1 MTRMRKS
8 KRSWVLAEA
17 EKADDDG
24 KGIVILQNP
33 DERKHLDELLLNEFW
48 PAIRKRLE
56 KSGYNYSPD
65 VPKTELE
72 LSYALERSLMFM
84 MLNGARA
91 FFRGTLRLTPERWMM
106 ESEYFLLLS
115 RENDPQVVF
124 DILSNSRF
132 AGNPP
137 RLMVGKSML
146 TGSEEDFYQI
156 TFNAGNGESWGLYDL
171 SRVHDRVAKVID
183 ANMELYNYAGA
194 GYLSANQLGEFLAI
208 AYKAYEAY

>member
-1 MTRMRKS
+1 MRKD
-8 KRSWVLAEA
+8 KTSWMIKEA

-33 DERKHLDELLLNEFW
+33 DERKHLDDLLLNEFW

-56 KSGYNYSPD
+56 KSGYRYSPE
-65 VPKTELE
+65 VPKAELK
-72 LSYALERSLMFM
+72 LSYLLQRSLMFM
-84 MLNGARA
+84 LLNGNRL
-91 FFRGTLRLTPERWMM
+91 FFRGTLRLTPEHWTM

-137 RLMVGKSML
+137 TLMVGKSML

-183 ANMELYNYAGA
+183 ANVELYNYAGA
-194 GYLSANQLGEFLAI
+194 GFLSADQLGEFLTI

>member
-1 MTRMRKS
+1 MTRMKND
-8 KRSWVLAEA
+8 KRNWMIKEA

-33 DERKHLDELLLNEFW
+33 DERKQLDALLLKEFW
-48 PAIRKRLE
+48 PAIRLRLE

-65 VPKTELE
+65 IPKTELE

-84 MLNGARA
+84 LLNGARA
-91 FFRGTLRLTPERWMM
+91 FFRGTLRLTPERWIM

-137 RLMVGKSML
+137 TLMVGKSML

-156 TFNAGNGESWGLYDL
+156 HFNAGNGESWGLYDL
-171 SRVHDRVAKVID
+171 RRVHDRVAKVID
-183 ANMELYNYAGA
+183 ANVELYNYAGA
-194 GYLSANQLGEFLAI
+194 GFLSTDQLGEFLTI